1 MDHVLRDGWTDGSK
15 LHFEILFSSRN
26 KQDVESMLRFCLINL
41 SLCSS
46 FVAVLV
52 SKKYAELCTFSL
64 QKNESLPID
73 VSGNRITS
81 SQSKLCIIFYAYPS
95 VSLKKGKFC

>member
-1 MDHVLRDGWTDGSK
+1 MDHVLLGGWTDGSK

-41 SLCSS
+41 SLCSL

-52 SKKYAELCTFSL
+52 LKNTLSCVLFPCKKMKVCL
-64 QKNESLPID
+64 
-73 VSGNRITS
+73 
-81 SQSKLCIIFYAYPS
+81 
-95 VSLKKGKFC
+95 